1 MADAENAVPASKKRI
16 AGRQITKDNLEF
28 DDDTSESEMG
38 TFQKASEEV
47 LATRRIVKVR
57 RQQPVS
63 SASLNP
69 FAGIR
74 LVSSAEPN
82 VKAVAQV
89 EIQSRNGT
97 AVLEE
102 SNIANEKDGK
112 DNKIKSDV
120 LCDELKG
127 TGESNKDSDCNSG
140 TMEAT
145 SNEIEIITAVEGV
158 SQSLET
164 TADVTCD
171 KNGADAK
178 LSDETINKST
188 EEAVEKPKDV
198 CEETQKEAGKMFVNE
213 VEETKNVEAEDNN
226 IKELS
231 GAASIFSSFRHLSS
245 SQNAFTCLSGTGF
258 GTSSFSFESVKES
271 SAFGSSS
278 FVNSN
283 NGTSSMPLFGFSGTD
298 AVKTGA
304 DGGTTL
310 QEIPVETGEENEK
323 PIFLAD
329 ATLYEYLDGSW
340 KERGRGEI
348 KVNTSVSS
356 EKARLVM
363 RTKGNYR
370 LILNASLYADMTLAN
385 MEKKGVTFSCIN
397 IAGEGRAGLTT
408 CALKFKDS
416 GFVEEFIGVV
426 TEHKGKKAIA
436 LKTPENSPK
445 DSDEQRE
452 DFV

>member
-1 MADAENAVPASKKRI
+1 MADAANAVPASKKRI
-16 AGRQITKDNLEF
+16 AGRQITKDNMEY
-28 DDDTSESEMG
+28 DDGTSESEMG

-47 LATRRIVKVR
+47 LATRRMVKVR

-63 SASLNP
+63 SVSSNP

-82 VKAVAQV
+82 VKAVQV
-89 EIQSRNGT
+89 EFQNRNGT

-102 SNIANEKDGK
+102 SNISNEKDGE
-112 DNKIKSDV
+112 DNKIENGV
-120 LCDELKG
+120 FFDELNG
-127 TGESNKDSDCNSG
+127 TRESNKDSNINIG
-140 TMEAT
+140 TREAT
-145 SNEIEIITAVEGV
+145 NNEIEIITAVEGV

-164 TADVTCD
+164 AADVTCD
-171 KNGADAK
+171 KNGADEI
-178 LSDETINKST
+178 LSYKTINNNT
-188 EEAVEKPKDV
+188 EEAVEKLKDV
-198 CEETQKEAGKMFVNE
+198 CEETQKEAGKIFVNE
-213 VEETKNVEAEDNN
+213 VEETKKVVVEDNN
-226 IKELS
+226 MKESS
-231 GAASIFSSFRHLSS
+231 GAASTFSSFQHLSS

-258 GTSSFSFESVKES
+258 GTSSFSFASVKECS
-271 SAFGSSS
+271 DFGSSS

-283 NGTSSMPLFGFSGTD
+283 NGTSSLPLFGFSGTD
-298 AVKTGA
+298 AIKTGA
-304 DGGTTL
+304 DGGTSL

-323 PIFLAD
+323 SVFLAD
-329 ATLYEYLDGSW
+329 AVLYEYLDGSW

-348 KVNTSVSS
+348 KVNISISG

-363 RTKGNYR
+363 RTRGNYR

-385 MEKKGVTFSCIN
+385 MDKKGVTFSCIN
-397 IAGEGRAGLTT
+397 IAREGKAGLTT

>member
-1 MADAENAVPASKKRI
+1 MADAANDVPASKKRI
-16 AGRQITKDNLEF
+16 AGRQITKDNPEF
-28 DDDTSESEMG
+28 DNDTSESELG
-38 TFQKASEEV
+38 TFRRASEEV
-47 LATRRIVKVR
+47 LATRRMVKVR
-57 RQQPVS
+57 RQQPALSVS
-63 SASLNP
+63 SNP

-82 VKAVAQV
+82 VAQV
-89 EIQSRNGT
+89 EVEFQNRNGT
-97 AVLEE
+97 AFLEE
-102 SNIANEKDGK
+102 SNISYEKDGE
-112 DNKIKSDV
+112 DNKIKNV
-120 LCDELKG
+120 ILFDEING
-127 TGESNKDSDCNSG
+127 TGESNKDSHCDTG
-140 TMEAT
+140 TGEAT
-145 SNEIEIITAVEGV
+145 SNEIEIITTEEGL

-164 TADVTCD
+164 AADITFD

-178 LSDETINKST
+178 LSDETINKNP
-188 EEAVEKPKDV
+188 EEAVENPKDV
-198 CEETQKEAGKMFVNE
+198 CEETEKEAGKIFVNE
-213 VEETKNVEAEDNN
+213 NEETKIGEAEDNN
-226 IKELS
+226 MKDSS
-231 GAASIFSSFRHLSS
+231 GAASTFSSFRQLSS

-258 GTSSFSFESVKES
+258 GTSSFSFGSVKDC

-283 NGTSSMPLFGFSGTD
+283 NGTSSLPLFGFSGTD
-298 AVKTGA
+298 AVKIGA

-323 PIFLAD
+323 SVFIAD

-340 KERGRGEI
+340 KERGRGEL
-348 KVNTSVSS
+348 KVNIAISG

-363 RTKGNYR
+363 RTRGNYR

-385 MEKKGVTFSCIN
+385 MDKKGVTFSCIN

-416 GFVEEFIGVV
+416 GFVEEFIDVV
-426 TEHKGKKAIA
+426 TENKGKKAIT

-445 DSDEQRE
+445 DSDAQGE

>member
-16 AGRQITKDNLEF
+16 AGRQITKDNQEF

-47 LATRRIVKVR
+47 LATRRMVKVR

-63 SASLNP
+63 SVSSNP

-82 VKAVAQV
+82 VKAVVQV
-89 EIQSRNGT
+89 EFQNCNGT

-102 SNIANEKDGK
+102 SNIANEKDGE
-112 DNKIKSDV
+112 DNKIKNGV
-120 LCDELKG
+120 LFDELNGIK
-127 TGESNKDSDCNSG
+127 ESNTDSHFNTG
-140 TMEAT
+140 TREAT
-145 SNEIEIITAVEGV
+145 SNEIEIITTVEGV
-158 SQSLET
+158 SQSLEAA
-164 TADVTCD
+164 ADVTCD
-171 KNGADAK
+171 KNGANEK
-178 LSDETINKST
+178 LSDKTIKKNT
-188 EEAVEKPKDV
+188 EEAVEKLKDV
-198 CEETQKEAGKMFVNE
+198 CEDTQKEAGKMFVNE
-213 VEETKNVEAEDNN
+213 VEETKKGEAEDNN
-226 IKELS
+226 MKGS
-231 GAASIFSSFRHLSS
+231 TGAASTFSSFQHLSS

-258 GTSSFSFESVKES
+258 GSSSFSFGPVKEG

-278 FVNSN
+278 FGNSN
-283 NGTSSMPLFGFSGTD
+283 NGTSSLPLFGFSGTD
-298 AVKTGA
+298 VIKTGA

-323 PIFLAD
+323 SVFLAD

-348 KVNTSVSS
+348 KVNISISG

-363 RTKGNYR
+363 RTRGNYR

-385 MEKKGVTFSCIN
+385 MDKKGVTFSCIN
-397 IAGEGRAGLTT
+397 IAGEERAGLKT

-416 GFVEEFIGVV
+416 GFVEEFVGVV